1 MRIDP
6 HLALTMYQARAA
18 EVRREAAADRRG
30 RRPGSRPAR
39 PSAARRRIGRS
50 MVRLGTRLAG
60 DPSFT
65 PVRSR

>member
-6 HLALTMYQARAA
+6 HLALTMHQARAA

-30 RRPGSRPAR
+30 RRPGRRPAR

>member
-6 HLALTMYQARAA
+6 HLAMTMHQARATEA
-18 EVRREAAADRRG
+18 WRDAAADRRG
-30 RRPGSRPAR
+30 RHPGRRTAR